1 MQIADILNSPFTFTK
16 RKNFTSCD
24 TRPLWKSCLVVLVL
38 GITGTQNSASLM
50 KIHTANWIIKKDEHL
65 STYLNWAGKD
75 DRKRPNVR
83 LEPAIDM
90 VINLLVSN
98 GIAMK
103 DQGRVCLTELGV
115 SIFEKLSEEEV
126 YIREKASLIEAK
138 RYLSEAAVLRL
149 FKGV

>member
-1 MQIADILNSPFTFTK
+1 MEINDILNSPFTFTK

-24 TRPLWKSCLVVLVL
+24 TRPLWKSCLVVLIL
-38 GITGTQNSASLM
+38 GITGTQSSASLM

-65 STYLNWAGKD
+65 SSYLEWSGKD

-83 LEPAIDM
+83 LEPAIDR

-103 DQGRVCLTELGV
+103 TQGRISLTDLGIGV
-115 SIFEKLSEEEV
+115 FDKLYEEEI
-126 YIREKASLIEAK
+126 YTREKAALVEAK